1 MKKNHFLRILLTSV
15 PLLFFG
21 ACSSIDIQ
29 QTLYL
34 GDVDVKAPIN
44 TPPLHLSYRE
54 KKGGEIT
61 ISPKLI
67 FNQNRSIDASTDK
80 SFYSTLSPQD
90 SLRIRKIFREKNLNW
105 SYPSVIIGLDLD
117 FATSSSFSFY
127 GGIHFSDDNNKS
139 MVGGNI
145 GLGIGGKKG
154 NAAFRFDIGA
164 GFQKSFFDAQTVVKT
179 VETINGNSTEYIS
192 VYLDSDNSLNINPF
206 VSVQFNTAYDFPVNF
221 HFQAAYFSQ
230 NLLGYTPSRKDTD
243 IPFFNPGSSITKI
256 DQRTDFTIAMW
267 MIAPGLSYR
276 ALDNASVHLTVKM
289 LRTTSSEIKSNEWFI
304 LPSFQFDW
312 EF

>member
-1 MKKNHFLRILLTSV
+1 MKTLKFFRIILAAV
-15 PLLFFG
+15 PLFFFG

-34 GDVDVKAPIN
+34 GNVDVKAPIN

-54 KKGGEIT
+54 KKGGEVT
-61 ISPKLI
+61 VSPKLI
-67 FNQNRSIDASTDK
+67 FNQNRSIDAVTDK
-80 SFYSTLSPQD
+80 SFYSTLTAQD
-90 SLRIRKIFREKNLNW
+90 SLRLRNLFKEKNLNW
-105 SYPSVIIGLDLD
+105 AYPSVLIGLDLD

-127 GGIHFSDDNNKS
+127 GGIHFADESNRS

-179 VETINGNSTEYIS
+179 VSTVNGNSTQNIA

-230 NLLGYTPSRKDTD
+230 NLLGYTPSRVD
-243 IPFFNPGSSITKI
+243 IDNPFFNPGSTITKI

-267 MIAPGLSYR
+267 MIGPGLSYR
-276 ALDNASVHLTVKM
+276 ALDNASVHFTVKL
-289 LRTTSSEIKSNEWFI
+289 LRTTSSEIKSNEWFV